1 MIDWWCVFYSI
12 TLGYSFFAV
21 LLPLS
26 RFSLGVFVFT
36 SRVLKRTQKK
46 KKKRKKRSMFSI
58 EKRFSEL
65 SACRMQ
71 FLDPF
76 CLSSRPINVGVDIC
90 ESVSSESSDLTY
102 TQRPH
107 ISSVTLYRARA
118 KFQDNR
124 IVCLPMC
131 HDDRIIINPLRIELI
146 ARI

>member
-1 MIDWWCVFYSI
+1 MFYSI
-12 TLGYSFFAV
+12 TLGYSLFAV

-26 RFSLGVFVFT
+26 RLSLGVFVFT
-36 SRVLKRTQKK
+36 NRVLKRTKK
-46 KKKRKKRSMFSI
+46 KKKKEKKKNEKRRSMFSI

-65 SACRMQ
+65 PACRMQ

-102 TQRPH
+102 MQRPH
-107 ISSVTLYRARA
+107 ISCTLYRARA

-124 IVCLPMC
+124 IVCLPKR
-131 HDDRIIINPLRIELI
+131 HDDRTIINPLRIELI

>member
-1 MIDWWCVFYSI
+1 MFYSI
-12 TLGYSFFAV
+12 TLGYSLFAV

-36 SRVLKRTQKK
+36 SRVLKRTQKR
-46 KKKRKKRSMFSI
+46 KRKKRSMFSI
-58 EKRFSEL
+58 EERFSEL
-65 SACRMQ
+65 PACRMQ

-90 ESVSSESSDLTY
+90 ESVSSESSHLTY

-124 IVCLPMC
+124 IVCLPTR
-131 HDDRIIINPLRIELI
+131 HNDRIINPLRIEL
-146 ARI
+146 RI